1 MDNTGVGY
9 GDLDVRK
16 IRKTG
21 EKAFVSNIRKHR
33 VKYRGRMGISMAIL
47 ETARE
52 GVTKSR
58 IMSKA
63 YLSSTQL
70 IHYMSFLEKCDLIRR
85 ENGTNLYRLTENGFK
100 FLNASTELDSLL
112 SMNNIRKI

>member
-1 MDNTGVGY
+1 ME
-9 GDLDVRK
+9 VRK
-16 IRKTG
+16 IRKSG
-21 EKAFVSNIRKHR
+21 EKVFVSNTRKQK

-63 YLSSTQL
+63 YLSSGQL
-70 IHYMSFLEKCDLIRR
+70 IDYLSFLEKCDLIRC
-85 ENGTNLYRLTENGFK
+85 EKGTALYRLTENGFK
-100 FLNASTELDSLL
+100 FLEASNELDSLL

>member
-1 MDNTGVGY
+1 ME
-9 GDLDVRK
+9 VRK

-21 EKAFVSNIRKHR
+21 EKVFASNTRKQR

-47 ETARE
+47 ETARD

-63 YLSSTQL
+63 NLSSMQL
-70 IHYMSFLEKCDLIRR
+70 IHYLSFLEKCDLIRC
-85 ENGTNLYRLTENGFK
+85 EKGTALYRLTENGFK
-100 FLNASTELDSLL
+100 FLEASNELGSLL

>member
-63 YLSSTQL
+63 YLSSGQL
-70 IHYMSFLEKCDLIRR
+70 IHYLSFLENCDLIRC
-85 ENGTNLYRLTENGFK
+85 EKGTALYRLTENGFK
-100 FLNASTELDSLL
+100 FLEASNELGSLL

>member
-1 MDNTGVGY
+1 LDNTGVGY

>member
-1 MDNTGVGY
+1 ME
-9 GDLDVRK
+9 VRK
-16 IRKTG
+16 IRKSG
-21 EKAFVSNIRKHR
+21 EKVFVSNTRKQK

-47 ETARE
+47 EAARE

>member
-47 ETARE
+47 EAARE

>member
-1 MDNTGVGY
+1 MEVT
-9 GDLDVRK
+9 K
-16 IRKTG
+16 IGKTG
-21 EKAFVSNIRKHR
+21 EKFFASNTRKQR

-63 YLSSTQL
+63 YLSSGQL
-70 IHYMSFLEKCDLIRR
+70 IDYLSFLEKCDLIRC
-85 ENGTNLYRLTENGFK
+85 EKGTALYRLTESGFK
-100 FLNASTELDSLL
+100 FLEASNELDSLL
-112 SMNNIRKI
+112 SINSIRKI